1 MFQGET
7 WDYDGLDGS
16 FDNLGDIHQEETS
29 EHLHPAV
36 VAAIALGCVSGAL
49 AITTWILTTC
59 GSCIRIRRR
68 NRDEE
73 ANEPSYRSTT
83 LESQSNDYI
92 HTLATLTPHGSSMGD
107 TPESVPL
114 STRVVS
120 RPGPNGNVNRD
131 ATEEQHNGQRLVVTL
146 SNMPVDLLGPLAF
159 ILGCISIMY
168 HCPRTPKSCQQ
179 RTGPFAEPG
188 TSTAR
193 QLDTLSITI
202 NRGNGLSNELAPLT
216 PVATRAGP
224 TTPGIDFTHT
234 LLFMHVFLWICIA
247 LIGLCTLENNCLTC
261 VSRGVCYCW
270 PKSGNERC
278 QCVRLTICPITC
290 RCPIHGQHGSG

>member
-1 MFQGET
+1 MNSIVIILIIVAAAVAAAKPLSISMFQGDT

-29 EHLHPAV
+29 EHLHPAI

-49 AITTWILTTC
+49 AIITWILTTC

-83 LESQSNDYI
+83 LESQSTDYI
-92 HTLATLTPHGSSMGD
+92 RTLTTLTPHGSSVED

-114 STRVVS
+114 STRVVR
-120 RPGPNGNVNRD
+120 RPGPNGNVNRV
-131 ATEEQHNGQRLVVTL
+131 AAEEKHNGQRLTVTL

-159 ILGCISIMY
+159 ILSCISIMR

-179 RTGPFAEPG
+179 RTGPFAEPD

-193 QLDTLSITI
+193 QPWGVPYTANMDQDEWYFLGTDTRRNQSESKGTSQED
-202 NRGNGLSNELAPLT
+202 GKGVMDDS
-216 PVATRAGP
+216 
-224 TTPGIDFTHT
+224 D
-234 LLFMHVFLWICIA
+234 
-247 LIGLCTLENNCLTC
+247 IGSAFF
-261 VSRGVCYCW
+261 V
-270 PKSGNERC
+270 
-278 QCVRLTICPITC
+278 
-290 RCPIHGQHGSG
+290 